1 MKTNKKTE
9 HKDLE
14 KEKEKNIKSMSYE
27 GEFIGI
33 NIRSFKTVYSLFS
46 NINKNYFKKVL
57 ESNNFKKNFSSKYV
71 IQIHADY
78 LVYKNF

>member
-1 MKTNKKTE
+1 
-9 HKDLE
+9 
-14 KEKEKNIKSMSYE
+14 MSYE

-33 NIRSFKTVYSLFS
+33 NIRSFKTVYFLFS
-46 NINKNYFKKVL
+46 DINKNYFKKVL

>member
-1 MKTNKKTE
+1 
-9 HKDLE
+9 
-14 KEKEKNIKSMSYE
+14 MSYE

-57 ESNNFKKNFSSKYV
+57 ESDNSKRNFSSKICYTDSRRLFGFSSSPY
-71 IQIHADY
+71 IKKF
-78 LVYKNF
+78 LNS

>member
-1 MKTNKKTE
+1 
-9 HKDLE
+9 
-14 KEKEKNIKSMSYE
+14 MSYE

-33 NIRSFKTVYSLFS
+33 NIGSFKTVYSLFS
-46 NINKNYFKKVL
+46 NIDNNYFKKVL

>member
-1 MKTNKKTE
+1 MKV
-9 HKDLE
+9 
-14 KEKEKNIKSMSYE
+14 
-27 GEFIGI
+27 IGI